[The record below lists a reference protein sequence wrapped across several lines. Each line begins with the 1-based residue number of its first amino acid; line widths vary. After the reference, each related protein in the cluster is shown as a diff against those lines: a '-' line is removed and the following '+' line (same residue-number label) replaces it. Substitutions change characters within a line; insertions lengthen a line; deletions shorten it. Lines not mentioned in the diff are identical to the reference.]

1 MLTNGYMSVIMKL
14 HREKRRGF
22 FGAEK
27 HCMKK
32 ETKKVKKA
40 VDM

>member
-22 FGAEK
+22 FRSRKTLHEK
-27 HCMKK
+27 RNKK
-32 ETKKVKKA
+32 SKKSC
-40 VDM
+40 